1 MNQEQADFFESFG
14 YVVIRQLFD
23 TNDLAVLAR
32 EFHAGLD
39 AQYPADRNDGAER
52 LWTRLTDEDTPFAAS
67 LMEDRRF
74 LGPAQ
79 RLCGP
84 DVLGIGIDV
93 NRYIGNTGW
102 HPDTADENQVA
113 VKFIFYLDAV
123 DADTGALRVIP
134 ASHLLRGAERRDFA
148 QAVSA
153 RALTDVPCQA
163 VATKPGD
170 VIAFDIRTWHA
181 SYGGTD
187 NRRAWNLDYFANPKS
202 AEQIQ
207 QILALGSGHAGSIR
221 TFKPRRQYNY
231 SRSWLDNP
239 RNSSVRQRWI
249 DRFEEIGYLDQPGV
263 GEPRRGHA
271 IEEPDLSSSEPV

>member
-1 MNQEQADFFESFG
+1 MNEEQACFFESFG

-93 NRYIGNTGW
+93 NRYVGNTGW

-123 DADTGALRVIP
+123 DADAQADAIGDQ
-134 ASHLLRGAERRDFA
+134 HRRDESQRCMGHLAQDRGDIGEDHEDPRVAQGRHRERFDQPVHRRRKGTPRGSHNSPA
-148 QAVSA
+148 VAPPQAVDATPSA
-153 RALTDVPCQA
+153 PLSHRWLQFVRDNIYWVTGIRRLSLGLTSDTACR
-163 VATKPGD
+163 
-170 VIAFDIRTWHA
+170 F
-181 SYGGTD
+181 
-187 NRRAWNLDYFANPKS
+187 YFKR
-202 AEQIQ
+202 
-207 QILALGSGHAGSIR
+207 LG
-221 TFKPRRQYNY
+221 
-231 SRSWLDNP
+231 
-239 RNSSVRQRWI
+239 
-249 DRFEEIGYLDQPGV
+249 
-263 GEPRRGHA
+263 
-271 IEEPDLSSSEPV
+271 

>member
-1 MNQEQADFFESFG
+1 VNQEQADFFESFG

-67 LMEDRRF
+67 LMEDRRL

-134 ASHLLRGAERRDFA
+134 ASHLLRGAERWGFA
-148 QAVSA
+148 QPSTFAHGTLHMAAPTIAGPGTSTISPTQSRPSRSSRSSPWV
-153 RALTDVPCQA
+153 QA
-163 VATKPGD
+163 MPAPSEPSNHGASIT
-170 VIAFDIRTWHA
+170 IR
-181 SYGGTD
+181 
-187 NRRAWNLDYFANPKS
+187 
-202 AEQIQ
+202 E
-207 QILALGSGHAGSIR
+207 AGSTTR
-221 TFKPRRQYNY
+221 ATV
-231 SRSWLDNP
+231 RSANA
-239 RNSSVRQRWI
+239 
-249 DRFEEIGYLDQPGV
+249 G
-263 GEPRRGHA
+263 
-271 IEEPDLSSSEPV
+271 